1 MIEHIAI
8 SGAGP
13 AGIIEAGM
21 IQQAITE
28 EIFVMDNIKS
38 FHGTSAGAILSLL
51 LCIGVNIHELVD
63 YLVCRPWEKWL
74 KYDISN
80 FYENKGFVSSD
91 CFEDLLSPFFHAYN
105 IPIGITLADLYLRT
119 GIDLYIY
126 TTNVLTLESVTLHH
140 STHPDL
146 SAVQSI
152 MMSANMPIMFT
163 PIKYQDT
170 YYVDGGIRVHCPSI
184 PFPQESVLTFY
195 INYNQSI
202 LNIENTKDYFNYLI
216 LMMYYVVSNNTCTP
230 QGNVIQYNEY
240 SITNIDGWNKCIH
253 EVDHRKQMVEIGK
266 QATMRYL
273 ENKTSR
279 IHYGN
284 EENTN
289 S

>member
-21 IQQAITE
+21 IHQALTE
-28 EIFVMDNIKS
+28 GVFVMDNIQS

-51 LCIGVNIHELVD
+51 LCIGVGTQELVD
-63 YLVCRPWEKWL
+63 YLIWRPWEKWL
-74 KYDISN
+74 KYDISH

-105 IPIGITLADLYLRT
+105 VPMHITLAELYLRT
-119 GIDLYIY
+119 GVDLYVY
-126 TTNVLTLESVTLHH
+126 TTKVSTLESVVLHH
-140 STHPDL
+140 RTHPDL
-146 SAVQSI
+146 PAIQAI
-152 MMSANMPIMFT
+152 MMSANMPILFT
-163 PIKYQDT
+163 PIKYQDS
-170 YYVDGGIRVHCPSI
+170 YYVDGGIRVHCPTI
-184 PFPQESVLTFY
+184 PVPEENVLTFY
-195 INYNQSI
+195 INYNPSM
-202 LNIENTKDYFNYLI
+202 LNMEDTKEYFNYLV
-216 LMMYYVVSNNTCTP
+216 LMMYYVVSNNTCPP
-230 QGNVIQYNEY
+230 QGNLIQYNEY
-240 SITNIDGWNKCIH
+240 SISDLDSWNKCIH
-253 EVDHRKQMVEIGK
+253 EVDYRKHMIELGK